1 MPQTDTSS
9 YSAALKI
16 VFGPKLIEE
25 LVTTCPL
32 VTRYEKA
39 DMLTW
44 EGRDTIEYPLHVGRN
59 QGFAYGR
66 ERGPIAVAGAEE
78 FVSFKVPLMTG
89 WGRLNISGKVIKV
102 SQSSKGAWKRSLQ
115 NAYDG
120 LRMAFLRDK
129 NRILFG
135 DGRGVL
141 ALVNVAGIDTAAI
154 TVDSPGGVTG
164 TVNGARYLQKGM
176 LIGISNAAGTA
187 LTAVRTITSISAAGT
202 SIGLDQPVSAT
213 QAPDNGFIFRFPD
226 PSATTLA
233 DSALFKEPVGLLGQI
248 DDGTFL
254 NNYMNVNR
262 TAFPVMKANV
272 FSSVGALNL
281 DTMQQGFDVASQL
294 GEEMPTELWAHHSTR
309 RAYLALLVAN
319 RRYLSSGGAN
329 KHDGGFAGNAIDTD
343 IEFGGV
349 PFKVD
354 RDCPYSTILGANWS
368 HAMRYENPAGEWI
381 EDDGNLLRM
390 VPGQDTFEAVWRSYD
405 NYAMDRVNGCFRL
418 DGINT
423 NVVVAHV
430 L

>member
-32 VTRYEKA
+32 VTRFEKA
-39 DMLTW
+39 DMMTW

-78 FVSFKVPLMTG
+78 YVSFKVPLMTG
-89 WGRLNISGKVIKV
+89 WGRLNISGKVMKV
-102 SQSSKGAWKRSLQ
+102 SQSSKGAWKRALQ
-115 NAYDG
+115 TSYDG
-120 LRMAFLRDK
+120 LKMAVTRDK

-141 ALVNVAGIDTAAI
+141 ALVSVVGADTV
-154 TVDSPGGVTG
+154 TLSVDSPGGVAG
-164 TVNGARYLQKGM
+164 SVNGARFLQKGM
-176 LIGISNAAGTA
+176 LIGISNPTGTA
-187 LTAVRTITSISAAGT
+187 LTAVRTITGIAAAGT
-202 SIGLDQPVSAT
+202 SVTVDQPVSAT

-226 PSATTLA
+226 PSALTLA
-233 DSALFKEPVGLLGQI
+233 DSALFKEPMGLRGMI
-248 DDGTFL
+248 DDGTYV
-254 NNYMNVNR
+254 NNYFNVNR
-262 TAFPVMKANV
+262 TAYPVLKAQV

-281 DTMQQGFDVASQL
+281 DVMQQGFDTASAL
-294 GEEMPTELWAHHSTR
+294 GETMPTELWAEFSTR

-319 RRYLSSGGAN
+319 RRYLSTGGAN
-329 KHDGGFAGNAIDTD
+329 KHDGGFAGQAVTTD

-354 RDCPYSTILGANWS
+354 RDCDYGTIFGTVWEN
-368 HAMRYENPAGEWI
+368 AMRYENPAGEWV

-390 VPGQDTFEAVWRSYD
+390 VPGQDVFEAVWRMYD
-405 NYAMDRVNGCFRL
+405 NYAIDRPNACFRL

-423 NVVVAHV
+423 NIVVAHV

>member
-32 VTRYEKA
+32 TTRYEKA
-39 DMLTW
+39 DMMTW

-59 QGFAYGR
+59 QGFSYGR

-89 WGRLNISGKVIKV
+89 WGRLNISGKVMKV
-102 SQSSKGAWKRSLQ
+102 SQSSKGAWKRALQ

-120 LRMAFLRDK
+120 LRTAILRDK
-129 NRILFG
+129 NRILFH

-141 ALVNVAGIDTAAI
+141 ATVSAVGNDDT
-154 TVDSPGGVTG
+154 TVEVDNPGGVTG
-164 TVNGARYLQKGM
+164 SVNGARYLQKGM
-176 LIGISNAAGTA
+176 LIGFSNAAGTA
-187 LTAVRTITSISAAGT
+187 LTAVRTITAIAAAGT
-202 SIGLDQPVSAT
+202 SITVDAPLSAAQQPDDAL
-213 QAPDNGFIFRFPD
+213 IFRFPD
-226 PSATTLA
+226 PNATSLA
-233 DSALFKEPVGLLGQI
+233 DGALFKEPMGLLGQV
-248 DDGTFL
+248 DDGTYV
-254 NNYMNVNR
+254 NNYFNVNR
-262 TAFPVMKANV
+262 TAYPVMKANV
-272 FSSVGALNL
+272 FASVGALNL
-281 DTMQQGFDVASQL
+281 DTMQQGFDVASIL
-294 GEEMPTELWAHHSTR
+294 GEEMPTELWSVHDTR

-319 RRYLSSGGAN
+319 RRYLSTGGAN
-329 KHDGGFAGNAIDTD
+329 KHDGGFAGQAITTD

-354 RDCPYSTILGANWS
+354 RDCPYNTIFGVNWS
-368 HAMRYENPAGEWI
+368 HAMRYENPAGEWV

-390 VPGQDTFEAVWRSYD
+390 VPGQDVFEAVWRMYD
-405 NYAMDRVNGCFRL
+405 NTAMDRVNGCFRL
-418 DGINT
+418 DGIST
-423 NVVVAHV
+423 NIVVAHV

>member
-32 VTRYEKA
+32 TDRFEKA
-39 DMLTW
+39 DMMQW

-102 SQSSKGAWKRSLQ
+102 SQSSKGAWKRALQ

-120 LRMAFLRDK
+120 LRAAVLRDN
-129 NRILFG
+129 NRIRFH

-141 ALVNVAGIDTAAI
+141 ALVNGAGGDTTTL
-154 TVDSPGGVTG
+154 TVDSPGGVAG
-164 TVNGARYLQKGM
+164 SVNGARYLQKGM
-176 LIGISNAAGTA
+176 LIGISNAAGTS
-187 LTAVRTITSISAAGT
+187 LTAIRTITAIGAAGT
-202 SIGLDQPVSAT
+202 TVTLDQPISAT

-226 PSATTLA
+226 PNATTLA
-233 DSALFKEPVGLLGQI
+233 DSALFKEPMGLLGMI
-248 DDGTFL
+248 DDGTFV
-254 NNYMNVNR
+254 NQYFNVNR
-262 TAFPVMKANV
+262 TAYPVLKANV

-294 GEEMPTELWAHHSTR
+294 GETMPTELWAHHSTR

-319 RRYLSSGGAN
+319 RRYLSTGGAN
-329 KHDGGFAGNAIDTD
+329 DHDGGFKGQAVDTD

-354 RDCPYSTILGANWS
+354 RDCPYSTIFGTVWDN
-368 HAMRYENPAGEWI
+368 AMRYENPAGEWI

-390 VPGQDTFEAVWRSYD
+390 VPGQDVFEAVWRQYD

-423 NVVVAHV
+423 NIVVAHV

>member
-32 VTRYEKA
+32 VTRFEKA
-39 DMLTW
+39 DMMTW

-66 ERGPIAVAGAEE
+66 ERGPIAVAGAEQ

-89 WGRLNISGKVIKV
+89 WGRLNITGKVMKV

-129 NRILFG
+129 NRILFH

-141 ALVNVAGIDTAAI
+141 ALVNGNGADTTTL
-154 TVDSPGGVTG
+154 TVDSPGGVAG
-164 TVNGARYLQKGM
+164 TVNGARYLQAGM
-176 LIGISNAAGTA
+176 LIGLSNAAGTA
-187 LTAVRTITSISAAGT
+187 LTAIRTITGIGGAGT
-202 SIGLDQPVSAT
+202 TVTLDQPISAT
-213 QAPDNGFIFRFPD
+213 QAPDNGFVFRFPD
-226 PSATTLA
+226 PSALTLA
-233 DSALFKEPVGLLGQI
+233 DSALYKEPMGLLGMI
-248 DDGTFL
+248 DDGTFV
-254 NNYMNVNR
+254 NNYFNVNR
-262 TAFPVMKANV
+262 TAYPVLRANV
-272 FSSVGALNL
+272 FAAVGALNL
-281 DTMQQGFDVASQL
+281 DTMQQGFDTAATL
-294 GEEMPTELWAHHSTR
+294 GETMPTELWAEFSTR

-319 RRYLSSGGAN
+319 RRYLSTGGAN
-329 KHDGGFAGNAIDTD
+329 KHDGGFAGQAVTTD

-354 RDCPYSTILGANWS
+354 RDCPYGTIFGTVWEN
-368 HAMRYENPAGEWI
+368 AMRYENPAGEWI

-405 NYAMDRVNGCFRL
+405 NYAIDRPNACFRL

-423 NVVVAHV
+423 NIVVAHV

>member
-1 MPQTDTSS
+1 MPQTDTTS
-9 YSAALKI
+9 YAAALKI

-25 LVTTCPL
+25 LVTTCEL
-32 VTRYEKA
+32 VKRFEKE
-39 DMLTW
+39 DMMTW

-78 FVSFKVPLMTG
+78 FVQFKVPLMTG
-89 WGRLNISGKVIKV
+89 WGRLNISGKVMKV
-102 SQSSKGAWKRSLQ
+102 SQSSKGAWKQALQ

-120 LRMAFLRDK
+120 LRAAVLRDS
-129 NRILFG
+129 NRIRFH

-141 ALVNVAGIDTAAI
+141 ALVSVVGADT
-154 TVDSPGGVTG
+154 TTLSVDSPGGVAG
-164 TVNGARYLQKGM
+164 TINGARYLQKGM

-187 LTAVRTITSISAAGT
+187 LTAVRTITAIAAAGT
-202 SIGLDQPVSAT
+202 SVTLDQPVSAT
-213 QAPDNGFIFRFPD
+213 QAPDNGFVFRFPD
-226 PSATTLA
+226 PSALTLA
-233 DSALFKEPVGLLGQI
+233 DSALYKEPMGLLGMV
-248 DDGTFL
+248 DDGTYV

-262 TAFPVMKANV
+262 TAYPVLKANV
-272 FSSVGALNL
+272 FASVGALNL

-319 RRYLSSGGAN
+319 RRYLSTGGAN
-329 KHDGGFAGNAIDTD
+329 KHDGGFAGQAITTD

-354 RDCPYSTILGANWS
+354 RDCPYATIFGVNWS
-368 HAMRYENPAGEWI
+368 HAKRYANPEGEWV

-390 VPGQDTFEAVWRSYD
+390 VPGQDVFEAVWRMYD

-423 NVVVAHV
+423 NIVVAHV

>member
-1 MPQTDTSS
+1 MPTQTDTTS
-9 YSAALKI
+9 YAAALKI

-25 LVTTCPL
+25 LVTTAQL
-32 VTRYEKA
+32 TQRFEKE
-39 DMLTW
+39 DMIQW

-78 FVSFKVPLMTG
+78 FVQFKVPLMTG
-89 WGRLNISGKVIKV
+89 WGRLNISGKVMKV
-102 SQSSKGAWKRSLQ
+102 SASSKGSWKRALQ

-120 LRMAFLRDK
+120 LRMAILRDA
-129 NRILFG
+129 NRIRFH

-141 ALVNVAGIDTAAI
+141 ALVNGSISSTTLA
-154 TVDSPGGVTG
+154 VDSPGGVAG
-164 TVNGARYLQKGM
+164 SVNGARYLQKGM

-187 LTAVRTITSISAAGT
+187 LTAIRTITAIAAAGT
-202 SIGLDQPVSAT
+202 SVTVDTALDTTS
-213 QAPDNGFIFRFPD
+213 APDNGFIFRFPD
-226 PSATTLA
+226 PAALTLA
-233 DSALFKEPVGLLGQI
+233 DSALYKEPMGLLGMI
-248 DDGTFL
+248 DDGTYV

-262 TAFPVMKANV
+262 TAYPVLKANV

-319 RRYLSSGGAN
+319 RRYLSTGGAN
-329 KHDGGFAGNAIDTD
+329 KHDGGFAGNAITND

-354 RDCPYSTILGANWS
+354 RDCPYSTIFGVNWAHAKRYANP
-368 HAMRYENPAGEWI
+368 EGEWV

-390 VPGQDTFEAVWRSYD
+390 VPGQDVFEAVWRMYD

-418 DGINT
+418 DGIST
-423 NVVVAHV
+423 NIVVAHV

>member
-32 VTRYEKA
+32 VSRFEKA
-39 DMLTW
+39 DMLQW

-89 WGRLNISGKVIKV
+89 WGRLNISGKVMKV
-102 SQSSKGAWKRSLQ
+102 SQSSKGSWKRALQ

-129 NRILFG
+129 NRILFH

-141 ALVNVAGIDTAAI
+141 ALVAGGGDGTTTLA
-154 TVDSPGGVTG
+154 VDSPGGVAG
-164 TVNGARYLQKGM
+164 AVNGARYLKKGM
-176 LIGISNAAGTA
+176 LVGISNATGTS
-187 LTAVRTITSISAAGT
+187 LTAVRTVTGIAAAGT
-202 SIGLDQPVSAT
+202 SITLDQGTSST

-226 PSATTLA
+226 PNALTLA
-233 DSALFKEPVGLLGQI
+233 DSALFKEPMGLLGMI
-248 DDGTFL
+248 DDGTFV
-254 NNYMNVNR
+254 NQYDNINR
-262 TAFPVMKANV
+262 TAYPVMKATV
-272 FSSVGALNL
+272 FGSTGALNL
-281 DTMQQGFDVASQL
+281 DVMQQAFDTASQL
-294 GEEMPTELWAHHSTR
+294 GETMPTELWAEHSAR

-319 RRYLSSGGAN
+319 RRYLSTSGPN
-329 KHDGGFAGNAIDTD
+329 NHDGGFTGQAVTTD

-354 RDCPYSTILGANWS
+354 RDCPYGTIFGTTWDN
-368 HAMRYENPAGEWI
+368 AMRYENPAGEWI

-390 VPGQDTFEAVWRSYD
+390 VPGQDVFEAVWRSYD
-405 NYAMDRVNGCFRL
+405 NYAIDRPNACFRI

-423 NVVVAHV
+423 NIVVVQFP
-430 L
+430 